1 MGGALILLNLLRVI
15 IAGTVHI
22 FQMDWKRYIIALAN
36 NLQSLLRPEVD
47 IVILYVHIKPR
58 STLSN
63 TEL

>member
-1 MGGALILLNLLRVI
+1 MGGALILLNLLHVI

-22 FQMDWKRYIIALAN
+22 FQMDWKHYIIVLVN